1 MPNKTFTMLIGAPG
15 TGKSTWAVRQ
25 KHSKVFST
33 DAILEEW
40 GKRDGLSYNQAFAR
54 YDFRKVTREMEDR
67 IKKAFAKGQSV
78 IWDQT
83 NMSVKSR
90 AKKLAMVPADYQKA
104 AVIFIV
110 PEAEVKKRLKAR
122 EKETGKVI
130 NFGVLKSFQN
140 KYERPTEDEFDLIM
154 EIRE

>member
-15 TGKSTWAVRQ
+15 TGKSTWAARQ
-25 KHSKVFST
+25 KNTKVFST

-40 GKRDGLSYNQAFAR
+40 GARDGLSYNQAFAR
-54 YDFRKVTREMEDR
+54 YDFRKVTRAMEAR
-67 IKKAFAKGQSV
+67 IQQAFAKGQNV
-78 IWDQT
+78 TWDQT

-90 AKKLAMVPADYQKA
+90 AKKLAMVPNDYQKV

-110 PEAEVKKRLKAR
+110 PEVEIKKRLKAR
-122 EKETGKVI
+122 EEETGKVI
-130 NFGVLKSFQN
+130 NFGILKSFQN